1 MTKNKYFFLTLLTVC
16 LTTISYG
23 QTKTYTSH
31 YIAKNRIVKDTLID
45 KSLGYKFIIDK
56 NRIVISAFDMKG
68 KLIWKTNPAVDNKL
82 EEYKVKIPTIV
93 YFAFDSDR
101 SQKKSEVIWIAYNNS
116 QFGFL
121 DKKTGK
127 FTFEGQD

>member
-1 MTKNKYFFLTLLTVC
+1 M
-16 LTTISYG
+16 TTISYG

>member
-1 MTKNKYFFLTLLTVC
+1 M
-16 LTTISYG
+16 TTISYG

-31 YIAKNRIVKDTLID
+31 YIEKNRIVKDTLID

-56 NRIVISAFDMKG
+56 NRIVISAIDKKG
-68 KLIWKTNPAVDNKL
+68 KLIWKTNPSVDNKL
-82 EEYKVKIPTIV
+82 GEYKVKIPKIV
-93 YFAFDSDR
+93 YFAFDSD
-101 SQKKSEVIWIAYNNS
+101 SSKKKSEVIWIAYNNS